1 MNNTTTNNN
10 EYIVPGIIIETAILV
25 VGMTLIFA
33 LGLAV
38 L

>member
-1 MNNTTTNNN
+1 MNHTATNNN
-10 EYIVPGIIIETAILV
+10 DFTVPGIIIETAALV